1 MVDGDTLGKRLKSA
15 REQARLTQQQ
25 VGARLSAHAVSVS
38 NWERD
43 VNVPAEDTLTKL
55 AELYGVAPATLRY
68 GTTDV
73 HGARQTGEGTNGDR
87 PADVPLRRHAVRVW
101 LREFELELVRAGAT
115 DDEIANA
122 RTLLTR
128 PEALT
133 FYVGGHSRDATEEE
147 TLMGMEAMAEFI
159 RDRLTLKGRKFK

>member
-1 MVDGDTLGKRLKSA
+1 MTQPELAKAIGVHAITVAKYEAGSTGVKTERLAKIAAALRTTPAALLGEPTA
-15 REQARLTQQQ
+15 
-25 VGARLSAHAVSVS
+25 SVRGS
-38 NWERD
+38 S
-43 VNVPAEDTLTKL
+43 
-55 AELYGVAPATLRY
+55 
-68 GTTDV
+68 
-73 HGARQTGEGTNGDR
+73 HTGEGTNGDR
-87 PADVPLRRHAVRVW
+87 PGEGGAEVPLRRHAVRVW

-133 FYVGGHSRDATEEE
+133 FYVGGHFRDATEEE